1 MSAEISKWRA
11 TYTPGNWVVLGG
23 PSSLVVMQPAPARAS
38 RTINGFWD
46 VIRTADSLDELM
58 RLFAQSRL
66 DQMPS
71 FATFFW
77 HKGEMRSIVRGK
89 VQVVDAETGR
99 ALADGEGVQ
108 TWSET
113 GLKDVKKVRVDMEP
127 VDQDAVLQLPLATGV
142 VLASA
147 IYLDGTQQITSPQDP
162 GVAVASDAPAEE
174 PAAASK
180 GQEAQEQE
188 DHLTD
193 ADRHKLDQQ
202 MADLF
207 GGAPKKDESAAPTGA
222 GAGSSTKSEGGS
234 PTKSEGA
241 GAAGVAAAGAAGAA
255 AGAMGAGAMGSGSTG
270 SGAMGSGSTGS
281 GAMGAGA
288 AGEAGS
294 SDPFDFAG
302 QQSAP
307 QQPVSQPS
315 APQQPAPQQQ
325 GFGGSPFQR
334 PNEPGGFGQQPG
346 GPAQPGQGM
355 AQPAHPQ
362 SQPSPFA
369 PPHSQAS
376 AGGQGSASPAPA
388 GQGQGFGDRQTEPH
402 VVQAPFG
409 QHGAPRIILRPTTG
423 DPVEVDR
430 TVLIGRSPTASR
442 VAATD
447 IPKLLTVPSP
457 SHDISRTH
465 LQVTVEGG
473 VVRATDLNSTNGTA
487 LIRPETS
494 TQELLPAGEPVEI
507 RPGCVLS
514 LGDGVELHVEQA

>member
-38 RTINGFWD
+38 HTINGFWD

-108 TWSET
+108 TWSEV
-113 GLKDVKKVRVDMEP
+113 GLADVKKVRIDMEP

-162 GVAVASDAPAEE
+162 GAAAVSEAPAEE
-174 PAAASK
+174 SAAASK

-193 ADRHKLDQQ
+193 ADRQKLDQQ

-207 GGAPKKDESAAPTGA
+207 GGAPKKDEPAASTSTPETSSA
-222 GAGSSTKSEGGS
+222 S
-234 PTKSEGA
+234 GA
-241 GAAGVAAAGAAGAA
+241 GAAGVAAAGVAGAA
-255 AGAMGAGAMGSGSTG
+255 AGAMGAGA
-270 SGAMGSGSTGS
+270 
-281 GAMGAGA
+281 AGA
-288 AGEAGS
+288 AKP

-302 QQSAP
+302 QQPAP
-307 QQPVSQPS
+307 QQSTSQPS
-315 APQQPAPQQQ
+315 ASQQPASQQSMPQQSGMPGVGAQAPGQDAAGQQQ

-334 PNEPGGFGQQPG
+334 PGEPGGFGQQPG
-346 GPAQPGQGM
+346 QDMAQPGQGM
-355 AQPAHPQ
+355 GQPAYPQ

-376 AGGQGSASPAPA
+376 AQSQGSAAPAPA
-388 GQGQGFGDRQTEPH
+388 GPGQGFGNQQTEPH

-409 QHGAPRIILRPTTG
+409 QKGSPRIILRPTTG
-423 DPVEVDR
+423 EPVEVDR